1 MKFNLTDGENSQKVL
16 EIELPYSNYTE
27 TFEKELNK
35 ILPTVKLPGFRVGKA
50 PKDIVRKEFKHK
62 LSVQALEETINNAI
76 SKAIKES
83 GVVPLNIPMVKDVVF
98 EDDKPITF
106 KVFVDVYPA
115 VELKNYKGFDFER
128 EIRVVTED
136 DINEVL
142 ENLREQHAVW
152 EVAVDDAVVKEGD
165 RVVIDFVGKKDGE
178 PFEGG
183 SANNHTLEIG
193 SNTFIP
199 GFESGIVGM
208 KKGETRDIK
217 VTFPEDYHASDL
229 AGKEVVFT
237 VTVNE
242 IKNKK
247 LPELNDEFATTVDP
261 NVENLEKLI
270 ETIRKDII
278 DETEIVNKENFYDV
292 LIKKL
297 IEENPF
303 DLPQSMIDEQSRNL
317 ADRAIKNYCRA
328 YGIDPKTLNFDPDKI
343 KDQYKD
349 QAIFQ
354 TKGAIIL
361 NAIAEKENITVTDED
376 IDKKISEYAEAL
388 KMSVDEYKDLVVK
401 NGTINNI
408 KNNVLVD
415 KIYDFLCSVSNIT
428 DKKVTLKEIRE
439 REKINRG

>member
-1 MKFNLTDGENSQKVL
+1 MKFNLTDAENSQKLL
-16 EIELPYSNYTE
+16 EIELPYSTYTE
-27 TFEKELNK
+27 AFEKQLNK
-35 ILPTVKLPGFRVGKA
+35 ILPSVKLPGFRVGKA

-62 LSVQALEETINNAI
+62 LSVQALEETINDAI

-106 KVFVDVYPA
+106 KVYVDVYPN

-128 EIRVVTED
+128 ELRIVTDE

-142 ENLREQHAVW
+142 ENLREQHAIW
-152 EVAVDDAVVKEGD
+152 EVAPEDAEAKVGD
-165 RVVIDFVGKKDGE
+165 RVVIDFVGKLNGE
-178 PFEGG
+178 PFDGG
-183 SANNHTLEIG
+183 SAKNHTLELG

-208 KKGETRDIK
+208 KKGETKDITI
-217 VTFPEDYHASDL
+217 TFPEDYHSKDL

-237 VTVNE
+237 ITVNE

-270 ETIRKDII
+270 ESIRKDIE

-297 IEENPF
+297 VEENPF
-303 DLPQSMIDEQSRNL
+303 DLPESMIDEQSRNL

-343 KDQYKD
+343 KDQYRD
-349 QAIFQ
+349 QAILQ
-354 TKGAIIL
+354 TKGAILL

-376 IDKKISEYAEAL
+376 IDKKIAEYAEAL
-388 KMSVDEYKDLVVK
+388 KMTTEEYKDLVVK

-415 KIYDFLCSVSNIT
+415 KIYDFLCSVNNIT
-428 DKKVTLKEIRE
+428 DKKYTLKELRE
-439 REKINRG
+439 REKANRG

>member
-152 EVAVDDAVVKEGD
+152 EVAADDAVVKEGD

-415 KIYDFLCSVSNIT
+415 KIYDFLCSVNNIT

>member
-415 KIYDFLCSVSNIT
+415 KIYDFLCSVNNIT

>member
-98 EDDKPITF
+98 EDDKPIIF

-199 GFESGIVGM
+199 GFESGIFGM

-328 YGIDPKTLNFDPDKI
+328 YGIDPKTLKFDPDKI

-415 KIYDFLCSVSNIT
+415 KIYDFLCSVNNIT

>member
-1 MKFNLTDGENSQKVL
+1 MKFNLTDAENSQKLL
-16 EIELPYSNYTE
+16 EIELPYETYTE
-27 TFEKELNK
+27 AFEKQLSK
-35 ILPTVKLPGFRVGKA
+35 IMPTVKLPGFRVGKA
-50 PKDIVRKEFKHK
+50 PRDMVRKEFKHK
-62 LSVQALEETINNAI
+62 LSVQALEETINEAI

-106 KVFVDVYPA
+106 KVYVDVYPS

-142 ENLREQHAVW
+142 ENLREQHAIW
-152 EVAVDDAVVKEGD
+152 EVAPEGTEVKEGD
-165 RVVIDFVGKKDGE
+165 RVVIDFVGKKNGE
-178 PFEGG
+178 VFEGG

-199 GFESGIVGM
+199 GFESGIIGM
-208 KKGETRDIK
+208 KKGETKDIV
-217 VTFPEDYHASDL
+217 VTFPENYHAADL
-229 AGKEVVFT
+229 AGQEVTFT

-247 LPELNDEFATTVDP
+247 LPDLNDEFATTVDP

-270 ETIRKDII
+270 ETIRKDIM
-278 DETEIVNKENFYDV
+278 DETEIVNKENFYDI

-297 IEENPF
+297 VEENPF

-343 KDQYKD
+343 KDQYKE
-349 QAIFQ
+349 QAILQ
-354 TKGAIIL
+354 TKGAILL

-376 IDKKISEYAEAL
+376 LDKKIAEYAEAL
-388 KMSVDEYKDLVVK
+388 KMTPEEYRDLAIK
-401 NGTINNI
+401 NGTISTI

-415 KIYDFLCSVSNIT
+415 KIYDFLCSVNNIT
-428 DKKVTLKEIRE
+428 DKTITLKELRE
-439 REKINRG
+439 REQVK